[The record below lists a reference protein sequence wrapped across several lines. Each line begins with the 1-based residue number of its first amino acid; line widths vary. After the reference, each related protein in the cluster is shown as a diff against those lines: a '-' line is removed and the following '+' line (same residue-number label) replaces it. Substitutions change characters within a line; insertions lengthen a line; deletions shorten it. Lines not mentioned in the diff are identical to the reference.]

1 MKTAL
6 GLTVMAVVFGALA
19 LAGLAAT
26 FRQWTR
32 PIFALLPAVY
42 LIVLALWDP
51 IVQGPLPGNDAPW
64 IYYLCN
70 VATGFAVVA
79 SGRRWAVAAAYTIA
93 TPIVV
98 ALIRA
103 EPDGGGASWSQA
115 ALDGLYCLLLGA
127 VILVIAVALRQA
139 AASVDSAQSQALERY
154 SAAVR
159 SHATEAE
166 RVTVDALVHDSVLTT
181 LLSAAR
187 ARSADSMALAAQM
200 ARNALGHLAKAQSSF
215 PGAEHDVSL
224 GVVAGRIRLAVAEQP
239 ALFEVHV
246 HDLSSRVIPESVSSA
261 VVSAATQAMVNSVN
275 HAGSEPVRRSVTM
288 RGLEGGVSVV
298 IEDDGAGFDLGAIA
312 PGRLGV
318 RTSILERMS
327 SLGGVAEITT
337 APGEGVRV
345 ELRWPARPESEQPE
359 GDAAVSA
366 DAAGW
371 SE

>member
-1 MKTAL
+1 
-6 GLTVMAVVFGALA
+6 
-19 LAGLAAT
+19 
-26 FRQWTR
+26 
-32 PIFALLPAVY
+32 
-42 LIVLALWDP
+42 
-51 IVQGPLPGNDAPW
+51 
-64 IYYLCN
+64 
-70 VATGFAVVA
+70 
-79 SGRRWAVAAAYTIA
+79 
-93 TPIVV
+93 
-98 ALIRA
+98 
-103 EPDGGGASWSQA
+103 
-115 ALDGLYCLLLGA
+115 
-127 VILVIAVALRQA
+127 
-139 AASVDSAQSQALERY
+139 
-154 SAAVR
+154 
-159 SHATEAE
+159 
-166 RVTVDALVHDSVLTT
+166 
-181 LLSAAR
+181 
-187 ARSADSMALAAQM
+187 
-200 ARNALGHLAKAQSSF
+200 
-215 PGAEHDVSL
+215 
-224 GVVAGRIRLAVAEQP
+224 
-239 ALFEVHV
+239 V